1 MFRLVLTYQLVL
13 SLLVGPMLCCCTAAR
28 LGHESASAVRSQPVS
43 EKSGRKSCC
52 GEQKSQGSGEK
63 APGEK
68 PSDPSKCPCKD
79 GSAKAVSVPET
90 ASTQADSLSL
100 LGEALA
106 ALDLP
111 ACLDAVVTPLRVSQP
126 VDGGSSFLSVADI
139 LFAHHNL
146 RC

>member
-13 SLLVGPMLCCCTAAR
+13 GLLVGPMLCCCTAAR
-28 LGHESASAVRSQPVS
+28 LGHETGTVARSQPAS

-52 GEQKSQGSGEK
+52 GEERSQGSDQK

-79 GSAKAVSVPET
+79 SSAKVITVPEG
-90 ASTQADSLSL
+90 ASAQADSISL
-100 LGEALA
+100 VGEALA

-111 ACLDAVVTPLRVSQP
+111 ACLDAVITPVREGRALDR
-126 VDGGSSFLSVADI
+126 GSSFLSVADL

>member
-13 SLLVGPMLCCCTAAR
+13 GLLVGPMLCCCTAAR
-28 LGHESASAVRSQPVS
+28 LGHEAGTTARSQLAS

-52 GEQKSQGSGEK
+52 GEERSQGSHQK

-79 GSAKAVSVPET
+79 GAAKAVTVPEG
-90 ASTQADSLSL
+90 ASAQADLLSH
-100 LGEALA
+100 LGEVLA

-111 ACLDAVVTPLRVSQP
+111 ACLDAAVTPLREGKP
-126 VDGGSSFLSVADI
+126 ADRGSSFLSVADI